1 MNYKEK
7 VYRVETTQ
15 KLMQSD
21 DNIEPP
27 HLVQMFYELL
37 NKTLQKKVMVIVHR
51 IVSIPS
57 TNTE

>member
-27 HLVQMFYELL
+27 HLVQMFYELP
-37 NKTLQKKVMVIVHR
+37 NIAEKSYGHSAPDR
-51 IVSIPS
+51 IHSIS
-57 TNTE
+57 